1 MPSNIHKI
9 KGYNQMIQSK
19 VYESIQEW
27 VSYTD
32 GHNMHKGIHSNRF
45 EELKFW
51 EKFLPAFTFYTLE
64 EKEFTVDVKSV
75 YIELKL
81 MFTALI
87 LILDDIVD
95 NATVPENAELIAHL
109 HNIVVNN
116 IPFRR
121 SRYPNTKKGLDI
133 IQSIFDFA
141 SSYFTEKTFEL
152 YDSSRLAFTNGVVK
166 EIECVNKINQGQPVS
181 FDERLDNC
189 ALQGAD
195 IACHIDAERIAKAQ
209 YQVDKLAFWQISKNL
224 GSLLAIKNSK
234 RTVASE
240 VANGEIS
247 SPHFVLACQ
256 MEGVLPLNMKGRLD
270 WFEPIAKSVNFKE
283 RIEAQGINNLKQL
296 QSSFASN
303 RLDLQRFLTSLGVL
317 DQS

>member
-1 MPSNIHKI
+1 MLSNIHTI
-9 KGYNQMIQSK
+9 KGYKQMIQTK

-32 GHNMHKGIHSNRF
+32 GHNMHKGTHSNRF

-51 EKFLPAFTFYTLE
+51 EKFLPAFTFYTLDE
-64 EKEFTVDVKSV
+64 QDLTVEKTSLF
-75 YIELKL
+75 IELKL

-87 LILDDIVD
+87 LILDDIID

-109 HNIVVNN
+109 HNIVHNN

-121 SRYPNTKKGLDI
+121 SRYANTKKGLDI

-141 SSYFTEKTFEL
+141 NTYFTDKSYYL
-152 YDSSRLAFTNGVVK
+152 YESSRFAFVKGVVE
-166 EIECVNKINQGQPVS
+166 EIQCVNKINQGQIVT
-181 FDERLDNC
+181 FNERLDNC

-195 IACHIDAERIAKAQ
+195 IACHIDAERIYKARN
-209 YQVDKLAFWQISKNL
+209 QVDNLAFWQTSKFL

-240 VANGEIS
+240 IANGEIC
-247 SPHFVLACQ
+247 SPHFVLACE
-256 MEGVLPLNMKGRLD
+256 MEGVLPLTMKGRWD
-270 WFEPIAKSVNFKE
+270 WFEPIAKSDTFKE
-283 RIEAQGINNLKQL
+283 RIEAEGITNLKRL
-296 QSSFASN
+296 QGSFAAN
-303 RLDLQRFLTSLGVL
+303 KLDLPRFCTALGVL